1 MYINSSLS
9 ALTHTLLS
17 GSAAV
22 RGAKAQLAL
31 GGTATISA
39 ASANAVYPTATRTLS
54 ADATAFM
61 ADYRTNLHQ
70 LKSAAESVLKPT
82 AAQTQAGSSNA
93 AVAEVTGHLQQPRDS
108 YILEVSQIALDQI
121 NRTEALP
128 ADGALPTLGGT
139 LELQTEAGRYNL
151 SLSAGGF
158 SSNREMLWAYADKI
172 TALGAGVTASVIERE
187 GMAHLEVSGQGAFSL
202 SGSFARRT
210 GLDTASQLGQEA
222 IFALTKNGTE
232 RDSFTSSSNTVEV
245 DGLTVQLTGPG
256 SATLAAEKNPT
267 RQTAE
272 RLDRLI
278 SRFNDTLSFLSKN
291 EDKGIGVLR
300 QTRRMLSSLGSERT
314 LAQIGLS
321 VGGDGSLSIDSHR
334 FSEAMSRDA
343 GFVTG
348 ILNRVA
354 EGISR
359 DAAAG
364 LSESAYNLINGTLDK
379 TQNKADA
386 ALRQTGYDLDTV
398 RFMSTY
404 NRNGVYNA
412 MNMMVVGALMNIS
425 A

>member
-82 AAQTQAGSSNA
+82 ADQTQAGSSNA

-245 DGLTVQLTGPG
+245 DGLTVRLTGPG

-278 SRFNDTLSFLSKN
+278 SRFNDTLSFLVRGQ
-291 EDKGIGVLR
+291 GIGVLR
-300 QTRRMLSSLGSERT
+300 QTRRMLSRWDRAHPG
-314 LAQIGLS
+314 LAFYR
-321 VGGDGSLSIDSHR
+321 GDSSLSIDSHR
-334 FSEAMSRDA
+334 FSEVCL
-343 GFVTG
+343 GTPVITG
-348 ILNRVA
+348 ILNQR

-379 TQNKADA
+379 TQNKA
-386 ALRQTGYDLDTV
+386 V
-398 RFMSTY
+398 RPCAKPATT
-404 NRNGVYNA
+404 
-412 MNMMVVGALMNIS
+412 
-425 A
+425 